1 MVEDNK
7 LKLYNIIFHWQ
18 IGIVTLPQ
26 YFCLTISFS
35 AILCPSDFLMI
46 EIIHNH
52 RMSLRDPAIRH
63 FIIHKGTI
71 ILLSHFLSFYFKC
84 FKVAAV
90 MLVIDLVVKW
100 YKIRIFSGDII
111 HNCLF
116 ETASKIEIFEPEQI
130 ALILYP
136 LKDGFKVR
144 DTGEYRG
151 YKTDCTDAC
160 FIYLLHSRDTAL
172 NARSRIHIVLE
183 IFI

>member
-1 MVEDNK
+1 MPYLRYWTNLSSIIYIGFSPK
-7 LKLYNIIFHWQ
+7 NLKLA
-18 IGIVTLPQ
+18 
-26 YFCLTISFS
+26 ISFS
-35 AILCPSDFLMI
+35 GILCPTDFLMI
-46 EIIHNH
+46 EIIYDH
-52 RMSLRDPAIRH
+52 RMPLRDSAIRH

-100 YKIRIFSGDII
+100 YKIRILSGDII

-130 ALILYP
+130 TLILYP
-136 LKDGFKVR
+136 LKDCFKIR

-151 YKTDCTDAC
+151 YETDCTDTC
-160 FIYLLHSRDTAL
+160 FIYLLHSRDTAP
-172 NARSRIHIVLE
+172 NARSRVHIVLE

>member
-1 MVEDNK
+1 
-7 LKLYNIIFHWQ
+7 
-18 IGIVTLPQ
+18 
-26 YFCLTISFS
+26 
-35 AILCPSDFLMI
+35 
-46 EIIHNH
+46 
-52 RMSLRDPAIRH
+52 
-63 FIIHKGTI
+63 
-71 ILLSHFLSFYFKC
+71 
-84 FKVAAV
+84 

-144 DTGEYRG
+144 DTGEYWG
-151 YKTDCTDAC
+151 YETDSTDPYV
-160 FIYLLHSRDTAL
+160 IYLLHSSDTVL

>member
-1 MVEDNK
+1 
-7 LKLYNIIFHWQ
+7 
-18 IGIVTLPQ
+18 
-26 YFCLTISFS
+26 
-35 AILCPSDFLMI
+35 MI
-46 EIIHNH
+46 EIIYDH
-52 RMSLRDPAIRH
+52 RMSLRDSSIRH

-130 ALILYP
+130 ALIIYP
-136 LKDGFKVR
+136 LKDCFKIR
-144 DTGEYRG
+144 DTG
-151 YKTDCTDAC
+151 
-160 FIYLLHSRDTAL
+160 DTKQAL
-172 NARSRIHIVLE
+172 WYE
-183 IFI
+183 